1 MVSSPI
7 IVFVDNGQNKTSLVI
22 CFFSILGML
31 FYKLTY
37 EIECQIQLVEAFEF
51 FQVHNMLYVV
61 HGQV

>member
-1 MVSSPI
+1 M
-7 IVFVDNGQNKTSLVI
+7 L
-22 CFFSILGML
+22 FSILGML